1 MVLCAMLF
9 FEQRQLGE
17 QAIAACVETLA
28 ALVVRPASPGLRML
42 PQTPAP
48 RIASASAS
56 ARLRGHTG

>member
-1 MVLCAMLF
+1 MLF
-9 FEQRQLGE
+9 FEHHQLGE

-28 ALVVRPASPGLRML
+28 APIVGLLRRALCML

-48 RIASASAS
+48 RIASASVS